1 MPPKVVEPAPPAPT
15 VTVYEPTDNVVV
27 LVNMPPA
34 PPPPPPRVPDVA
46 ALEPPPPPAITK
58 YSTGTEVA
66 CNVPLLQPV
75 DKYTFIKLVSVSK
88 MVCPTKGE
96 PGLVLEVHTVTT
108 GTVEASLAEVIVLS
122 AILAAVT
129 ALDASSVVPIEPAAA
144 TVPVIS
150 QIVPDHVQVR
160 APTV

>member
-1 MPPKVVEPAPPAPT
+1 
-15 VTVYEPTDNVVV
+15 
-27 LVNMPPA
+27 
-34 PPPPPPRVPDVA
+34 
-46 ALEPPPPPAITK
+46 
-58 YSTGTEVA
+58 VA
-66 CNVPLLQPV
+66 CNVPLLHPF
-75 DKYTFIKLVSVSK
+75 DKYTFIKFVSVSK
-88 MVCPTKGE
+88 TVCPTKGE

-129 ALDASSVVPIEPAAA
+129 ALDANSVVPIEPAAA